1 MKNVENLYLDG
12 ESLEDKPIEER
23 PVEYDEK
30 QQALID
36 SIKALDYQIRMND
49 PDDDCTKRFIKLKI
63 EDIKSLEESG
73 IKWEDI

>member
-12 ESLEDKPIEER
+12 ESYDDKPAEEKA
-23 PVEYDEK
+23 VEYDEN

-49 PDDDCTKRFIKLKI
+49 PNDDCTKRFIRLKA
-63 EDIKSLEESG
+63 EDIKSLEETG